1 MFAGDFGLK
10 FKLFDSKGLLVNI
23 AVVIGVLVGFMLLE
37 SFVFHVLSWPPLN
50 WTLGLMV
57 DWAVPALVIA
67 MLVVGLAGILFN
79 AYCHLVLKKAG
90 MRVVDEWQAKRNAN
104 NSDK

>member
-10 FKLFDSKGLLVNI
+10 FKLFDS
-23 AVVIGVLVGFMLLE
+23 GFVSQYCSRHRCACWLYAFG

-50 WTLGLMV
+50 PTLGLMV

-67 MLVVGLAGILFN
+67 TLVVGLAGILFN